1 MSIDK
6 IAIELSNYAT
16 VDENIPMSSLTSLR
30 IGGNARY
37 VVYPTTVVAL
47 VEIMNIIKKYD
58 LPFKV
63 FGKGSNILCSDKD
76 YDGVIIKL
84 DRSFNECY
92 FTEDSCIAQAGCSI
106 IAVSYEAMKNG
117 LSGLEF
123 ASGIPATVGGVTF
136 MNAGAYNSNM
146 SGVIEEVFVLHDG
159 LLEWIP
165 NSKCHFS
172 YRYSVFHSNPDWIII
187 AAKFRLKPKPIEE
200 IREVIESRK
209 ARRIAAQPL
218 DKPSAGST
226 FKNPLEKPAWELID
240 GIGYRGKK
248 VGGAM
253 VSTKHVNFLINYDKA
268 TAEDFMKLVEE
279 IQTKVKEEYNIDLFM
294 EVERFNW

>member
-6 IAIELSNYAT
+6 IANELLNYAT

-47 VEIMNIIKKYD
+47 VEIMNVIKRYN

-63 FGKGSNILCSDKD
+63 FGKGSNILCSDKN
-76 YDGVIIKL
+76 YDGVIIRL
-84 DRSFNECY
+84 DRSFSEVY

-106 IAVSYEAMKNG
+106 IAVAYEAMKNG

-123 ASGIPATVGGVTF
+123 ASGIPAMVGGVTF

-146 SGVIEEVFVLHDG
+146 AGVIEEVFVLHDG
-159 LLEWIP
+159 MLEWIP
-165 NSKCHFS
+165 NSKCNFS
-172 YRYSVFHSNPDWIII
+172 YRYSVFHDNPDWIII
-187 AAKFRLKPKPIEE
+187 ATKFRLKKKPVEE
-200 IREVIESRK
+200 IKEIIETRK

-240 GIGYRGKK
+240 GIGYRGKRI
-248 VGGAM
+248 GGAM
-253 VSTKHVNFLINYDKA
+253 VSTKHVNFLINEDKA
-268 TAEDFMKLVEE
+268 TAKDFMDLVTE
-279 IQTKVKEEYNIDLFM
+279 IQDKVKEKYKIDLYM

>member
-6 IAIELSNYAT
+6 IANELSNYAT
-16 VDENIPMSSLTSLR
+16 VEENVPMSSLTSLR

-37 VVYPTTVVAL
+37 VVYPSNVVAL
-47 VEIMNIIKKYD
+47 NETIDIIKKYN

-63 FGKGSNILCSDKD
+63 FGKGSNILCSDNF

-84 DRSFNECY
+84 DRSFTECY

-106 IAVSYEAMKNG
+106 IAVAYEAMRNG

-146 SGVIEEVFVLHDG
+146 AGVIEEVFIYHDG
-159 LLEWIP
+159 IFEWIS
-165 NSKCHFS
+165 NSKCQFA
-172 YRYSVFHSNPDWIII
+172 YRFSVFHENPDWIII
-187 AAKFRLKPKPIEE
+187 ATKFRLKPKPVEE
-200 IREVIESRK
+200 IKSLIETRK
-209 ARRIAAQPL
+209 ERRISSQPL

-226 FKNPLEKPAWELID
+226 FKNLI
-240 GIGYRGKK
+240 
-248 VGGAM
+248 
-253 VSTKHVNFLINYDKA
+253 ST
-268 TAEDFMKLVEE
+268 
-279 IQTKVKEEYNIDLFM
+279 
-294 EVERFNW
+294 R